1 MNLKTI
7 PETKAENETEN
18 YLNTMKYR
26 LKTKLKPRLEKRL
39 ERKRDCAVRLV
50 TYSVDLCPSSLRRL
64 PSPKN
69 WRGKEPRMWP
79 QEIR

>member
-26 LKTKLKPRLEKRL
+26 LKTKLKTRLEKVANSNLFQSRFGSVGEGPNHPTAARL
-39 ERKRDCAVRLV
+39 KRASD
-50 TYSVDLCPSSLRRL
+50 Y
-64 PSPKN
+64 
-69 WRGKEPRMWP
+69 WP
-79 QEIR
+79 EEEKVETG